1 MNRLRVIAAF
11 VAVLFRS
18 LSRDR
23 TALFFMLALPVI
35 VMVIIGAAFGGPE
48 RIRVGVVV
56 LDDSPVAAE
65 LADRFDAADGLT
77 AVSYASVEAAQE
89 GIRRQDVPAALVL
102 PDGLGASLS
111 GPEPATIG
119 FITRSGDQNA
129 FTARIAVTGALDELD
144 ARIAAARSVTVDD
157 GGSFDDALQA
167 ALDEGPS
174 VDVPVDAILVG
185 GGEARDLSR
194 FSLVAPQNLVLFV
207 FITSLSGGAYLVT
220 VRRAGVLRR
229 VASTPT
235 GTGTLLWGVAV
246 GWFSIALAESA
257 LILTIGA
264 LAFGVDWGDPFAA
277 VVLVAVFAAVS
288 ASAGLLIGAL
298 GQDEDKVGSLA
309 PIIGIVLGALGGCM
323 VPIEVFPAPMLAIA
337 HAIPQFWAV
346 QAWQKLIFD
355 GAGLGAIAGPILV
368 LLAFAVALL
377 GTATVALRRQLS

>member
-1 MNRLRVIAAF
+1 M
-11 VAVLFRS
+11 
-18 LSRDR
+18 
-23 TALFFMLALPVI
+23 
-35 VMVIIGAAFGGPE
+35 
-48 RIRVGVVV
+48 
-56 LDDSPVAAE
+56 
-65 LADRFDAADGLT
+65 
-77 AVSYASVEAAQE
+77 
-89 GIRRQDVPAALVL
+89 
-102 PDGLGASLS
+102 
-111 GPEPATIG
+111 
-119 FITRSGDQNA
+119 
-129 FTARIAVTGALDELD
+129 
-144 ARIAAARSVTVDD
+144 TVDD
-157 GGSFDDALQA
+157 DGSFDDALQA

-246 GWFSIALAESA
+246 GWFSITLAESA
-257 LILTIGA
+257 LILAIGA
-264 LAFGVDWGDPFAA
+264 FAFGVDWGDPFAA

-355 GAGLGAIAGPILV
+355 GAGLGAIAGPVLV

-377 GTATVALRRQLS
+377 GTATMALRRQLS

>member
-1 MNRLRVIAAF
+1 
-11 VAVLFRS
+11 
-18 LSRDR
+18 
-23 TALFFMLALPVI
+23 MLALPVI

-48 RIRVGVVV
+48 RIQVGVVV
-56 LDDSPVAAE
+56 LDDSAVAAD
-65 LADRFDAADGLT
+65 LVDRFDATDGLT
-77 AVSYASVEAAQE
+77 TVAYPSVEAARE
-89 GIRRQDVPAALVL
+89 GIRRQDVPAAVVL
-102 PDGLGASLS
+102 PAGLGASLL

-119 FITRSGDQNA
+119 FISRSSDQNA
-129 FTARIAVTGALDELD
+129 FTARAAVTGVLDGFG
-144 ARIAAARSVTVDD
+144 ARIAAAQSVSAD
-157 GGSFDDALQA
+157 GGANFDDALAA

-174 VDVPVDAILVG
+174 VDVPVEATVIG

-235 GTGTLLWGVAV
+235 GTGTLLSGVAV

-257 LILTIGA
+257 LILTVGA
-264 LAFGVDWGDPFAA
+264 VAFGVDWGDPVAA
-277 VVLVAVFAAVS
+277 AVLVATFAAVS

-298 GQDEDKVGSLA
+298 GHDEDRVGSVA

-346 QAWQKLIFD
+346 QAWQQLIFD
-355 GAGLGAIAGPILV
+355 GADLGAIAGPILV

-377 GTATVALRRQLS
+377 GTATMALRRQL

>member
-1 MNRLRVIAAF
+1 MSRLRVLVAF

-23 TALFFMLALPVI
+23 SALFFMLALPVI

-48 RIRVGVVV
+48 RIQVGVVV
-56 LDDSPVAAE
+56 LDDSAVAAD
-65 LADRFDAADGLT
+65 LVDRFDATDGLT
-77 AVSYASVEAAQE
+77 TVAYPSVEAARE
-89 GIRRQDVPAALVL
+89 GIRRQDVPAAVVL
-102 PDGLGASLS
+102 PAGLGASLL

-119 FITRSGDQNA
+119 FISRSSDQNA
-129 FTARIAVTGALDELD
+129 FTARAAVTGVLDGFG
-144 ARIAAARSVTVDD
+144 ARIAAAQSVSAD
-157 GGSFDDALQA
+157 GGANFDDALAA

-174 VDVPVDAILVG
+174 VDVPVEATVIG

-235 GTGTLLWGVAV
+235 GTGTLLSGVAV

-257 LILTIGA
+257 LILTVGA
-264 LAFGVDWGDPFAA
+264 VAFGVDWGDPVAA
-277 VVLVAVFAAVS
+277 AVLVATFAAVS

-298 GQDEDKVGSLA
+298 GHDEDRVGSVA

-346 QAWQKLIFD
+346 QAWQQLIFD
-355 GAGLGAIAGPILV
+355 GADLGAIAGPILV

-377 GTATVALRRQLS
+377 GTATMALRRQL

>member
-1 MNRLRVIAAF
+1 MAAF

-48 RIRVGVVV
+48 RIRVGVVD
-56 LDDSPVAAE
+56 LDGSPIATE
-65 LADRFDAADGLT
+65 LAEGFDAADGLIT
-77 AVSYASVEAAQE
+77 VDYPSVEAAQE

-102 PDGLGASLS
+102 PAGLGASVA

-119 FITRSGDQNA
+119 FIARSGDQNA
-129 FTARIAVTGALDELD
+129 FTARIAVTGTLDELG
-144 ARIAAARSVTVDD
+144 ARVGAARAVALD
-157 GGSFDDALQA
+157 GGQSFDDALEA
-167 ALDEGPS
+167 ALGEGPS
-174 VDVPVDAILVG
+174 ADVPVETVQVG
-185 GGEARDLSR
+185 GGQSRDLSR

-235 GTGTLLWGVAV
+235 GTGTLLGGVAV

-257 LILTIGA
+257 LILTVGA
-264 LAFGVDWGDPFAA
+264 LAFDVDWGDPLAA
-277 VVLVAVFAAVS
+277 AALVAVFAAVS

-298 GQDEDKVGSLA
+298 GRDEDKVGSLA

-346 QAWQKLIFD
+346 QAWQRLIFE
-355 GAGLGAIAGPILV
+355 GAGLDGIAGPVLV

-377 GTATVALRRQLS
+377 GTATMALRRQLS